1 MSRRA
6 ILIVALLTVL
16 TMAGG
21 VAGGILLARVDAGRR
36 EAGQAAPATTQAASP
51 TVPTVPETSV
61 PTTTLPATT
70 AAPETTTAPETATA
84 AAGPASPPAVAASAN
99 PAPPPPTPVGP
110 PRLTARVATRL
121 ADGLVIRIDAS
132 QPLTQAV
139 LHFGTGGKLDQIRRI
154 LGTVRHGT
162 VTLPLSDDQ
171 IVTMQVSGRTSSGV
185 LVRSNVFKGQRLR
198 S

>member
-36 EAGQAAPATTQAASP
+36 EAGRAAPATTQAASP

-70 AAPETTTAPETATA
+70 AAPQTTAATA
-84 AAGPASPPAVAASAN
+84 SPAPPPAVAASAN

-121 ADGLVIRIDAS
+121 ADGLVIRLDAS

-139 LHFGTGGKLDQIRRI
+139 LRFGTGGRLDRSLRI

-162 VTLPLSDDQ
+162 ITFPLSDDQ

-185 LVRSNVFKGQRLR
+185 VVRSNVFKGQRLR